1 VQFQFAQQGLTW
13 HDTYFLAEGLLNT
26 IQLAASATAV
36 GTIGGVVLGWV
47 RTVSVTARVATTP
60 IVDILRSVPMI
71 IQLILANSFL
81 SIMGFSTSPFIF
93 GTVAL
98 GAWMSAVT
106 AEVVRAGLLSVPSHY
121 RKSARSLGMN
131 RLQELV
137 HISFP
142 LAFRTAL
149 APWINLVL
157 SLIKDSALA
166 GVIGYV
172 EYMRATQTLITR
184 THETWILLLG
194 AGLLYFIICYPVSKY
209 SRRLERKIAV

>member
-1 VQFQFAQQGLTW
+1 MQFQFAQQGLTW

-26 IQLAASATAV
+26 IQLAASATVA
-36 GTIGGVVLGWV
+36 GTIGGLVLGWL
-47 RTVSVTARVATTP
+47 RTVSVTARVITTP
-60 IVDILRSVPMI
+60 VVDILRSVPMI
-71 IQLILANSFL
+71 LQLILANSFL
-81 SIMGFSTSPFIF
+81 SIIGFATSPFFF

-106 AEVVRAGLLSVPSHY
+106 AEVVRAGLLSVPPQY

-131 RLQELV
+131 RFQELI
-137 HISFP
+137 HIS
-142 LAFRTAL
+142 LLIAFRTAL

-184 THETWILLLG
+184 THETWILLSG

>member
-1 VQFQFAQQGLTW
+1 MQFQFAQQGLTW
-13 HDTYFLAEGLLNT
+13 HDASFLAEGVVNT
-26 IQLAASATAV
+26 IQLAAAATAV
-36 GTIGGVVLGWV
+36 GTVGGILLGWV
-47 RTVSVTARVATTP
+47 RTASITARIVTTP
-60 IVDILRSVPMI
+60 FVDILRSVPMI

-81 SIMGFSTSPFIF
+81 STMGFSTSPFVF

-106 AEVVRAGLLSVPSHY
+106 AEVVRAGLLAVPSQY

-131 RLQELV
+131 RLQERV
-137 HISFP
+137 YISFP

-184 THETWILLLG
+184 THETWLLLLG
-194 AGLLYFIICYPVSKY
+194 AGLLYFIMCYPVSKY